1 MFGARNTGIEDEG
14 GGLPLVARSRFPEVR
29 STGSDVGTKG
39 RARYDARFTC
49 LIPERGDGRFAV
61 TVWIVTALTL
71 IAFAANSVLCRL
83 ALGGHVIDPMSFTA
97 VRLASGAL
105 ALVPLSRVLA
115 DPVAPRRANGSWG
128 SGAALFAYAAA
139 FSLAYVSLGTGTG
152 ALILFGAV
160 QVTMLGWALRS
171 GETLGG
177 VQWAGTAAAVGGLV
191 YLVLPGISAP
201 DPIGALLMTVAGI
214 AWGVYSIRG
223 KGAAAPVAMTAGN
236 FLRSAPMGLA
246 ASAIALAS
254 MHVQPSGLL
263 LALVSG
269 AVTSGLGYVLW
280 YRALRRLSMTQAS
293 LVQLL
298 VPVLA
303 AVGGVAFLEERV
315 SMRLILASALV
326 LGGIAVA
333 VSSRGPVR
341 RTGPR
346 ES

>member
-1 MFGARNTGIEDEG
+1 
-14 GGLPLVARSRFPEVR
+14 
-29 STGSDVGTKG
+29 
-39 RARYDARFTC
+39 
-49 LIPERGDGRFAV
+49 V

-83 ALGGHVIDPMSFTA
+83 ALGGHGIDPMSFTA

-105 ALVPLSRVLA
+105 VLVPLSRLLA
-115 DPVAPRRANGSWG
+115 DPRVPKKANGSWG

-139 FSLAYVSLGTGTG
+139 FSLAYLSLGTGTG

-160 QVTMLGWALRS
+160 QVSMLGWALRS
-171 GETLGG
+171 GERLGG
-177 VQWAGTAAAVGGLV
+177 AEWAGAVAAVGGLV

-201 DPIGALLMTVAGI
+201 DPIGAFLMAVAGI

-223 KGAAAPVAMTAGN
+223 KGAAAPVSMTAGN
-236 FLRSAPMGLA
+236 FLRSTPMGLA

-280 YRALRRLSMTQAS
+280 YRALRGLTMTQAS

-303 AVGGVAFLEERV
+303 AVGGIVFLAERV

-333 VSSRGPVR
+333 VSNRPSSRHIAPK
-341 RTGPR
+341 PR
-346 ES
+346 PKVQ